1 MVDYVKPVIDMGK
14 VSLKVNELNTMVAFY
29 EHKIGLDVL
38 SKDASSAILGVAE
51 SGEELVE
58 LVQLDRKAEKNSA
71 SGFYH
76 FAIVV
81 PERSD
86 LGNILVRF
94 IREQTPLTGAS
105 FHGYSEALYLDDPE
119 GNGIEIYRDLAVE
132 DWDIREDGQIAGV
145 TTYMD
150 TQGVVDSADLNNT
163 SEKMPAGTV
172 MGHVHLRVTE
182 LEETEIFYKDI
193 MDLDLKFSFGP
204 QAMFFAN
211 GTYHHQVAVNI
222 WNSAGAQRPSG
233 LDRGINFFEMKVAD
247 LNKFTNHLDEKD
259 YDYSKISDEIVKVLD
274 PNGITIHVLQK

>member
-1 MVDYVKPVIDMGK
+1 MVDYVKPAIDMGK
-14 VSLKVNELNTMVAFY
+14 VSLKVNELSTMIEFY

-38 SKDASSAILGVAE
+38 NKDASSAILGVAE
-51 SGEELVE
+51 DGEELVE

-86 LGNILVRF
+86 LGDIIVRF

-119 GNGIEIYRDLAVE
+119 GNGIEIYRDLPVE
-132 DWDIREDGQIAGV
+132 DWDIREDGQIVGV

-150 TQGVVDSADLNNT
+150 TQGVVDAADLNNMP
-163 SEKMPAGTV
+163 EKLPAGTV

-182 LEETEIFYKDI
+182 LEETEAFYKEI
-193 MDLDLKFSFGP
+193 MNFDLKFRFGP
-204 QAMFFAN
+204 QALFLAN
-211 GTYHHQVAVNI
+211 GTYHHQVAANI
-222 WNSAGAQRPSG
+222 WESAGASKPSG
-233 LDRGINFFEMKVAD
+233 LDRGINFFEIKVED
-247 LNKFTNHLDEKD
+247 LNVFTNHLDEKD
-259 YDYSKISDEIVKVLD
+259 YDYSKVDEDTVKVLD
-274 PNGITIHVLQK
+274 PNGITVHVLEK